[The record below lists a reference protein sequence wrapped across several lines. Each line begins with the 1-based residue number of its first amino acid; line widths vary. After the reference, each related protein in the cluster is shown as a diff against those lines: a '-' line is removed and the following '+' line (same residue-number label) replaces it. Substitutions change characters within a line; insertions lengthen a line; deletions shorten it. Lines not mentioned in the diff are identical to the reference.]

1 VGSLSNYADL
11 QLVELVSK
19 DDKSAFTE
27 LYRRYW
33 SRLFTVAANKLD
45 KDLSSAEEL
54 VQDIFLDLWRR
65 RRDLQIKTSVAAYL
79 AVALK
84 YKVIDARIRRH
95 RHQAYQAAATAKIS
109 IIDNST
115 EQQLCFN
122 ELKKRLESL
131 IRDLPER
138 SQLIYMEKESGC
150 SHKEIA
156 DRLSISKK
164 TVEAHLR
171 KIAEVIRSKIRYIL
185 LRIAQTVC

>member
-1 VGSLSNYADL
+1 MGPLANYADL
-11 QLVELVSK
+11 ELVELISK

-27 LYRRYW
+27 LYHRYW
-33 SRLFTVAANKLD
+33 GRLFTVAANKLD
-45 KDLSSAEEL
+45 KDLASAEEL

-65 RRDLQIKTSVAAYL
+65 RRDLQIKSSVSAYL

-95 RHQAYQAAATAKIS
+95 RHQTYQAAATREIS

-115 EQQLCFN
+115 EQQLRFN
-122 ELKKRLESL
+122 ELKKRLETL
-131 IRDLPER
+131 VRDLPER
-138 SQLIYMEKESGC
+138 SRLIYMDKESGC

-156 DRLSISKK
+156 DRLSISKR

-171 KIAEVIRSKIRYIL
+171 KITEAIRSKIRYIL
-185 LRIAQTVC
+185 LRIA